1 MKSTIVAIVEV
12 EHAEGDHLPAV
23 ALAVA
28 QRVRF
33 LVSEEFVT
41 HEAAAVA
48 VPGVTAGDCAAALR
62 SMAGVRDE

>member
-1 MKSTIVAIVEV
+1 VKSTIVAIVEV

-33 LVSEEFVT
+33 LVSEEFTT
-41 HEAAAVA
+41 HDAAAVA
-48 VPGVTAGDCAAALR
+48 VPGMTAAEYLVGMRGLADRVKA
-62 SMAGVRDE
+62 